1 MKWFNNLRIRYKVI
15 LCCILLI
22 MLICSVSAI
31 SFRTGVETTKTFD
44 KFYNQEFV
52 PITSLD
58 YIIQNMLQMRINMLV
73 EERAL
78 ENKNTNEISA
88 RMESSRKLAAE
99 NLEKWKDYKTRLFS
113 EKGNKLAVEWE
124 EMYLIAEKNRSD
136 FGAALKRNDT
146 AGMKRASDEWVKS
159 YRKSRDK
166 TNELIKSKLG
176 FAEQDMAF
184 QKQSAESNFYINIIV
199 LAVAIIAGF
208 IITLGLSNA
217 VTKPVSKGLAF
228 AKRMAEGDLTGRID
242 LDQKDELGELASA
255 LNTAAD
261 DLEKM
266 VGEIISG
273 SENLAQAVQE
283 ISSGNENLAQRTTE
297 QASSLEEVAS
307 TIEETSSSISQ
318 NADNAKTANQLSRN
332 MAVMAEEGGRVVH
345 EAVNAINEIN
355 EASRRIEEIITVINE
370 IAFQTNLLALNAA
383 VEAARAGEQGRGF
396 AVVAGEVRNLAQRS
410 GNAAKEIVELIK
422 DTMTKV
428 EKGTTLAN
436 SSGESLEG
444 IIKAVKNVGN
454 IISEIDAASAEQK
467 QGASQINIA
476 VSELDSMTQQNAG
489 LVEETASASEEM
501 ANQAQEL
508 IALVSRFKIRSI
520 NSFGAA
526 QSLNRIGDTRKSGSP
541 VFAESI
547 VSEE

>member
-22 MLICSVSAI
+22 ILICSVSAI
-31 SFRTGVETTKTFD
+31 SFRTGVETTDTFD
-44 KFYNQEFV
+44 KFYNKEFI

-58 YIIQNMLQMRINMLV
+58 TIVQNMLQMRINMLI
-73 EERAL
+73 EERSL
-78 ENKNTNEISA
+78 ETKNISEINS
-88 RMESSRKLAAE
+88 RMENSRKLAE
-99 NLEKWKDYKTRLFS
+99 NNLERWKDYKSRLFS
-113 EKGNKLAVEWE
+113 DYGKKIAAEWE
-124 EMYLIAEKNRSD
+124 EQYLITEKRRAD
-136 FGAALKRNDT
+136 FEAALKRNDI
-146 AGMKRASDEWVKS
+146 AGMNRFSEEWVKS

-176 FAEQDMAF
+176 FAEQDMMS
-184 QKQSAESNFYINIIV
+184 QKRSAESNYYINIIV
-199 LAVAIIAGF
+199 LAVALIMGSL
-208 IITLGLSNA
+208 ITVILSGA
-217 VTKPVSKGLAF
+217 VTNPVSKGLAF
-228 AKRMAEGDLTGRID
+228 AKRMAEGDLTERID
-242 LDQKDELGELASA
+242 LDQKDELGELANA

-332 MAVMAEEGGRVVH
+332 MASMAEEGGRVVH

-428 EKGTTLAN
+428 EKGTSLAN

-444 IIKAVKNVGN
+444 IIKSVKDVGK
-454 IISEIDAASAEQK
+454 IINEIDAASAEQK
-467 QGASQINIA
+467 QGANQINVAI
-476 VSELDSMTQQNAG
+476 SELDSMTQQNAG

-508 IALVSRFKIRSI
+508 IALVSRFKIRSV
-520 NSFGAA
+520 NSFGTA
-526 QSLNRIGDTRKSGSP
+526 QSLKSIHETVHSKSLIP
-541 VFAESI
+541 VNET
-547 VSEE
+547 VVEE